1 MDQSGPIINF
11 SLYCIQVE
19 TFILVPCITEFFP
32 KLTESDIFPGRT
44 LEHRFKK
51 KKKESIFLQSSFQR
65 RISVIAGNNTLLRF
79 SFLNDF

>member
-51 KKKESIFLQSSFQR
+51 KKKGVNFLAKQ
-65 RISVIAGNNTLLRF
+65 F
-79 SFLNDF
+79 SKKNFSNCWKQHFIKI